1 VHSPGGP
8 SLLEAAA
15 AAAVA
20 AATAAAASS
29 GAATA
34 DPDSTA
40 AAVAAAAGGGSSSS
54 SPSRAGSRKLAPVV
68 SFGASGRQG
77 SATSGV
83 QGSAACGV
91 QGSAELPPKPANW
104 GKPMSFMARASDTST
119 TDVAQ
124 EGVCR
129 VPSVFFTAKH
139 AWCQAAFDALGEGTR
154 AKAEQQSSM
163 HSSSVD
169 WHCSR
174 VQCLTPISDLL

>member
-34 DPDSTA
+34 DPNSTA
-40 AAVAAAAGGGSSSS
+40 AAAAGGSSTSS
-54 SPSRAGSRKLAPVV
+54 SPSRAGSRKLAHVV

-77 SATSGV
+77 SASSWA
-83 QGSAACGV
+83 QGSAAAGGV

-104 GKPMSFMARASDTST
+104 GKSISVMARASDTST
-119 TDVAQ
+119 ADVAQ
-124 EGVCR
+124 EG
-129 VPSVFFTAKH
+129 
-139 AWCQAAFDALGEGTR
+139 AWRL
-154 AKAEQQSSM
+154 QSLVM
-163 HSSSVD
+163 
-169 WHCSR
+169 
-174 VQCLTPISDLL
+174 ISC